1 MANTRSGRPRDERI
15 DSAVRAATVNI
26 LNEVGYAAL
35 TLEAVAARAGTS
47 KPALRRRWRS
57 RQHLVVDA
65 LAATVGTT
73 PTPDTGCTH
82 CDLVAGIQTLT
93 EAFTTKIGRRVLP
106 ALVADLADDPDLAEV
121 FLDRY
126 FHPRRATTA
135 EALRR
140 GIERGDL
147 VPDADIDLLLDML
160 ASTTYYRVLF
170 GHLPVT
176 ADLAEKVVETVLAGV
191 ATAQWR
197 NRHRHPSVL

>member
-1 MANTRSGRPRDERI
+1 MD
-15 DSAVRAATVNI
+15 I

-35 TLEAVAARAGTS
+35 TLESVAARAGTS

-93 EAFTTKIGRRVLP
+93 DAFTTKIGRRVLP
-106 ALVADLADDPDLAEV
+106 ALVSDLAGDPELAEL

-126 FHPRRATTA
+126 FHPRRASTA
-135 EALRR
+135 AALRR
-140 GIERGDL
+140 GIARGDL
-147 VPDADIDLLLDML
+147 DPEADIDLLLDML

-176 ADLAEKVVETVLAGV
+176 AGLAEQVVKTVLAGV
-191 ATAQWR
+191 ATPQWR
-197 NRHRHPSVL
+197 EHQH